1 MVLQQ
6 VFSWIITPQKGPILQ
21 LFAHILLLIFPILLL
36 IGGGPGPPLSP
47 FFIGPMLWPMLGGV
61 RGRQISIFDHLYFVG
76 FHSHKFIHRT
86 YACDRVVPVWQ
97 NSQESSSSV
106 QKMIQ
111 IFLDEMN
118 IFVVVDKSFL
128 IHETAQLNKLN
139 MWYRKQSILVPN
151 FVTFPLDYL
160 LLIMSNSICNYYKIQ
175 IQIL

>member
-1 MVLQQ
+1 M
-6 VFSWIITPQKGPILQ
+6 TPQNGPILQ

-36 IGGGPGPPLSP
+36 IGGARAPPVP
-47 FFIGPMLWPMLGGV
+47 FLTAPMLWPMLGGV

-97 NSQESSSSV
+97 NCQESSSSV